1 MFSKTLEWQ
10 SVTKLRDGNATADQK
25 HLHDGKWRNTREK
38 AMKLLVMIGCFF
50 SSDSCLICLCYS
62 SWLCLCY
69 DILDCIRSQICCRFQ
84 LHCTNNIAGNKQHE
98 NWKMSFYFKGLT
110 QHDSLPLKIICIFI
124 AVFKKVQFTCSF
136 PFAYLCKKNFFLL
149 QTPPSVQTC
158 YLGWRLLS
166 VHGSK
171 FSYLCVW
178 ISFRRRWWLVQGV
191 HPPLHYPH
199 LRPWVQDKW
208 WYKMDGWTDRRMDG
222 AFIVNLQGSC
232 IAEIWSRN
240 QSWPAQTKQHVWGGR
255 GETGGVNKNSF
266 WQEVWKWRLGAA

>member
-50 SSDSCLICLCYS
+50 SSDSCLICLCYG

-84 LHCTNNIAGNKQHE
+84 LHCTNNIAGNKQHG

-124 AVFKKVQFTCSF
+124 AVFKKEQFTCSF
-136 PFAYLCKKNFFLL
+136 PFACLCRLLFFLL
-149 QTPPSVQTC
+149 QTPPSVQTS
-158 YLGWRLLS
+158 YLGWLKTPKCPWEQIQLFVCLDKLQKKVVTCPGCPS
-166 VHGSK
+166 T
-171 FSYLCVW
+171 
-178 ISFRRRWWLVQGV
+178 
-191 HPPLHYPH
+191 PPLPT
-199 LRPWVQDKW
+199 LMTMGTR
-208 WYKMDGWTDRRMDG
+208 
-222 AFIVNLQGSC
+222 
-232 IAEIWSRN
+232 
-240 QSWPAQTKQHVWGGR
+240 
-255 GETGGVNKNSF
+255 
-266 WQEVWKWRLGAA
+266 